1 MANLNMSYAKL
12 DRLFNIPREFWSI
25 TKFSALATVPDCEYN
40 EEYGWYTNIVRDEY
54 RNNAHPHQ
62 EYLADLKMARVLIK
76 QKLDEIVKTEILNE
90 IDRAIEATTPLAIKE
105 ITSDYK
111 VVGEI

>member
-1 MANLNMSYAKL
+1 MANLNMSFAKL
-12 DRLFNIPREFWSI
+12 ERLFNIPREFWSMPYYRAVE
-25 TKFSALATVPDCEYN
+25 TLPDCEYD
-40 EEYGWYTNIVRDEY
+40 EKRGWYTNIIRDEY

-76 QKLDEIVKTEILNE
+76 RKLDEIAKTKILND

-105 ITSDYK
+105 LTSDL
-111 VVGEI
+111 VGEI

>member
-1 MANLNMSYAKL
+1 MANLNMSFAKL
-12 DRLFNIPREFWSI
+12 DRLFNIPREFWNI
-25 TKFSALATVPDCEYN
+25 PNFRALETLPDSEWN
-40 EEYGWYTNIVRDEY
+40 KEMGWYTNIVRDEY

-76 QKLDEIVKTEILNE
+76 EQLDEIAKTEILNK